1 MVIISSISIIFATID
16 TDMRLSTNN
25 VAYSFKPLAPPS
37 QSPTTTPPANNLTSP
52 PPQQQQFQP
61 VPTTTLPANNLTS
74 PPQQQQFQP
83 VPTTTPPANNLTLPP
98 QQQQQFQPV
107 APVQPPPVTKPRPL
121 QQKPVIG
128 PPASLEA
135 KGTINSVIVVPQTKW
150 IATGNWILTIN
161 YGNLTGFLTNM
172 SFFDEKGTATH
183 THEFLNFRPDTDYK
197 IIAQLPNSSLFVRGV
212 MDVGT
217 NHKVVWKSVPTTID
231 IKGGKT
237 ISIAV
242 DNKATNSHF
251 ASQPILG
258 VVSNLASGLK
268 VQVTPAKST
277 VSSGDDQLIN
287 VTVSDSTSNAPIKD
301 VKLSGVMIDAFPG
314 AKVLIKNMN
323 STEPIET
330 SKIEGKKFSGVT
342 DENGQFSVTEPI
354 SSSKRTGTYTIVV
367 TANGKGYD
375 PISEI
380 ETFKVEK

>member
-1 MVIISSISIIFATID
+1 MDV
-16 TDMRLSTNN
+16 N
-25 VAYSFKPLAPPS
+25 
-37 QSPTTTPPANNLTSP
+37 Q
-52 PPQQQQFQP
+52 
-61 VPTTTLPANNLTS
+61 
-74 PPQQQQFQP
+74 
-83 VPTTTPPANNLTLPP
+83 
-98 QQQQQFQPV
+98 
-107 APVQPPPVTKPRPL
+107 
-121 QQKPVIG
+121 
-128 PPASLEA
+128 
-135 KGTINSVIVVPQTKW
+135 
-150 IATGNWILTIN
+150 
-161 YGNLTGFLTNM
+161 GNLTGFLTNM
-172 SFFDEKGTATH
+172 SFFDERGTATH
-183 THEFLNFRPDTDYK
+183 THEFLNFRPDADYK
-197 IIAQLPNSSLFVRGV
+197 IIAQLPNSSLIVRGL

-287 VTVSDSTSNAPIKD
+287 VTVSDSTSDAPIAG

-314 AKVLIKNMN
+314 AKALIKNMN

-342 DENGQFSVTEPI
+342 DENGQFSITEPI
-354 SSSKRTGTYTIVV
+354 SSSKRAGTYTIVV
-367 TANGKGYD
+367 TASAKGYN

>member
-1 MVIISSISIIFATID
+1 MSSSSKSLILSLILVATITSFLSLQLYGSKD
-16 TDMRLSTNN
+16 TFANGGPVTNSNLSSFASQNN
-25 VAYSFKPLAPPS
+25 SSSLGSTTANLSSTFAAPPQAAEPS
-37 QSPTTTPPANNLTSP
+37 TLASPNANPTLETTATTSNSTSTSTEPQQATVASVQPQGPPANL
-52 PPQQQQFQP
+52 
-61 VPTTTLPANNLTS
+61 A
-74 PPQQQQFQP
+74 
-83 VPTTTPPANNLTLPP
+83 A
-98 QQQQQFQPV
+98 
-107 APVQPPPVTKPRPL
+107 R
-121 QQKPVIG
+121 
-128 PPASLEA
+128 
-135 KGTINSVIVVPQTKW
+135 GTINSLVAVPQTKW
-150 IATGNWILTIN
+150 IAAGNWSMDVN
-161 YGNLTGFLTNM
+161 QGNLTGFLTNM
-172 SFFDEKGTATH
+172 SFFDERGTATH
-183 THEFLNFRPDTDYK
+183 THEFLNFRPDADYK
-197 IIAQLPNSSLFVRGV
+197 IIAQLPNSSLFVRGL

-242 DNKATNSHF
+242 DDKATNSHF

-287 VTVSDSTSNAPIKD
+287 VTVSDSTSDAPITG

-354 SSSKRTGTYTIVV
+354 SSSKRAGTYTIVV
-367 TANGKGYD
+367 TASAKGYN